1 MTTMKLKIVDFGLAL
16 GAGLLVVFA
25 FRLLENVLSVT
36 VNGVVVAVLSTIAV
50 IFVLRSRGAWPK

>member
-1 MTTMKLKIVDFGLAL
+1 MKLKIADFGMAI

-25 FRLLENVLSVT
+25 FRLIENVLGVA
-36 VNGVVVAVLSTIAV
+36 VNGVLVAVFSTIAV

>member
-1 MTTMKLKIVDFGLAL
+1 MKLKIVDIGLAL

-25 FRLLENVLSVT
+25 FRLIENVSGMT

-50 IFVLRSRGAWPK
+50 IVVLRSRGAWPK